1 MRDGS
6 SGRGMRRHIF
16 FAAGYH
22 PMTAAD
28 HFRVFIRELKR
39 FGSVWSVDTR
49 GLDAA
54 PQPTPTGALWRAE
67 AAGPDWRT
75 QATFEILAWDDLARA
90 DMQRSWWSHLKGQ
103 LNAVADMIASGTLAR
118 YFRASRRYGL
128 FFLFTYLLLAALWIL
143 AGGLGVAAAFALAPT
158 LGMAGAGAAGTAIA
172 CACGLLLMRWP
183 GRRLHLK
190 QSLDLAE
197 FSVDFAH
204 GRHPE
209 VDARV
214 FQFARRIAD
223 VAAAGRADGQLDEVV
238 VAGHSLG
245 AMHVIC
251 ALAQA
256 LDLDP
261 DFGRT
266 VPVRLL
272 TLGSTTAKF
281 ALHPAGERLR
291 QAARKVAAA
300 SAIGWLEIQSR
311 DDIVSFYK
319 VNPVTLGPAEI
330 IDRKLK
336 RGDYTQRPLVRHA
349 AIRDMITP
357 ATYRRFSLD
366 VMRLHCQCFL
376 AGDKRAH
383 HDFYAYVCGPVPFDA
398 LAADTGGLL
407 SYVDEAGRLKRK
419 AAGRGVPTP
428 SNP

>member
-6 SGRGMRRHIF
+6 SGREMRRHIF

-22 PMTAAD
+22 PMTAGD
-28 HFRVFIRELKR
+28 HFRVFVRELKR
-39 FGSVWSVDTR
+39 FGSVWSADTR
-49 GLDAA
+49 CLDDA
-54 PQPTPTGALWRAE
+54 PRPTPTGALWRAE
-67 AAGPDWRT
+67 AAGPGWRT
-75 QATFEILAWDDLARA
+75 HATFEILAWDDLARA
-90 DMQRSWWSHLKGQ
+90 DMRRSSWSHLKGQ
-103 LNAVADMIASGTLAR
+103 LHAVVDMIASGTLAR

-128 FFLFTYLLLAALWIL
+128 FFLFTYLLLAALWIV
-143 AGGLGVAAAFALAPT
+143 AGALGVAAVLALAPVIGG
-158 LGMAGAGAAGTAIA
+158 LGAGLAGSVLAIA
-172 CACGLLLMRWP
+172 CGFLLMRWP

-204 GRHPE
+204 GRHPQ

-214 FQFARRIAD
+214 SAFARRIAA
-223 VAAAGRADGQLDEVV
+223 VAAAGGVDEVV

-261 DFGRT
+261 ALGRA

-291 QAARKVAAA
+291 RAAEGIAAA
-300 SAIGWLEIQSR
+300 PAIGWLEIQSR

-336 RGDYTQRPLVRHA
+336 RGDYSRRPLVRHA

-357 ATYRRFSLD
+357 ATYRRFRLD

-407 SYVDEAGRLKRK
+407 SYVDENGRLKR
-419 AAGRGVPTP
+419 RPTP
-428 SNP
+428 SNL

>member
-6 SGRGMRRHIF
+6 SRREMRRHFF

-22 PMTAAD
+22 PMTVDD
-28 HFRVFIRELKR
+28 HFRVFGRELKR
-39 FGSVWSVDTR
+39 FGSVWSVETR
-49 GLDAA
+49 CLDAA
-54 PQPTPTGALWRAE
+54 PQATPTGALWRAR
-67 AAGPDWRT
+67 AAGPGWET
-75 QATFEILAWDDLARA
+75 QANFEILAWDDLARA
-90 DMQRSWWSHLKGQ
+90 DMERSAWSHLKGQ
-103 LNAVADMIASGTLAR
+103 ISTIADMITSGTLAR
-118 YFRASRRYGL
+118 YFRSSRRYGI
-128 FFLFTYLLLAALWIL
+128 FFLLTYLMLAALWGTAL
-143 AGGLGVAAAFALAPT
+143 ALGLEVGRALVPLTGTMGATVAGGALA
-158 LGMAGAGAAGTAIA
+158 L
-172 CACGLLLMRWP
+172 ACGLLLMRWP

-214 FQFARRIAD
+214 AAFARRIAD
-223 VAAAGRADGQLDEVV
+223 VAARDDVDEVV

-245 AMHVIC
+245 AMHAIC
-251 ALAQA
+251 ALAA
-256 LDLDP
+256 AVEADP
-261 DFGRT
+261 AFGQK

-291 QAARKVAAA
+291 RAAARLAAA
-300 SAIGWLEIQSR
+300 PAIGWLEIQSR

-319 VNPVTLGPAEI
+319 VNPVTLERATMVAHNL
-330 IDRKLK
+330 RA
-336 RGDYTQRPLVRHA
+336 GDFSTRPLLRHVP
-349 AIRDMITP
+349 IRDMITP
-357 ATYRRFSLD
+357 ATYRRFQLD

-376 AGDKRAH
+376 AGDKRAP
-383 HDFYAYVCGPVPFDA
+383 HDFYAYVCAPVRFDA

-407 SYVDEAGRLKRK
+407 AYLNEGGQLRPSAQGPAPR
-419 AAGRGVPTP
+419 AS

>member
-1 MRDGS
+1 
-6 SGRGMRRHIF
+6 
-16 FAAGYH
+16 
-22 PMTAAD
+22 MTVAD
-28 HFRVFIRELKR
+28 HFRVFGRELKR
-39 FGSVWSVDTR
+39 FGSVWSVDANV
-49 GLDAA
+49 LDDA
-54 PQPTPTGALWRAE
+54 PQPTPTGALWRAR
-67 AAGPDWRT
+67 AAGPGWETR
-75 QATFEILAWDDLARA
+75 ATFEILAWDDLAAA
-90 DMQRSWWSHLKGQ
+90 DMQRSPWSHLKGQ
-103 LNAVADMIASGTLAR
+103 INAVADMIASGTLAR

-128 FFLFTYLLLAALWIL
+128 FFLFTYLLLATLWIIAASL
-143 AGGLGVAAAFALAPT
+143 GTAAGLRLGSAIGGLG
-158 LGMAGAGAAGTAIA
+158 AGIAGVLIA
-172 CACGLLLMRWP
+172 TACGFTLMRWP

-209 VDARV
+209 VEARV
-214 FQFARRIAD
+214 AAFARRIAA
-223 VAAAGRADGQLDEVV
+223 VEAEARAGGGVDEIV

-245 AMHVIC
+245 AMHMIC

-261 DFGRT
+261 AFGHT

-281 ALHPAGERLR
+281 ALHPAGARLR
-291 QAARKVAAA
+291 AAA
-300 SAIGWLEIQSR
+300 GRVAVAPAIGWLEIQSR

-330 IDRKLK
+330 VDRKLK
-336 RGDYTQRPLVRHA
+336 RGDYSHRPLVRHA

-376 AGDKRAH
+376 ASDKRAA
-383 HDFYAYVCGPVPFDA
+383 HDFYAYVCGPLPFDA

-407 SYVDEAGRLKRK
+407 SYVDESGRLKPRP
-419 AAGRGVPTP
+419 AGTSAPAP
-428 SNP
+428 SNR